1 MAVPSQRLIQL
12 VTDAVGDTPC
22 VVALGGGADSA
33 VLLVST
39 VAAIGANRTRAVFV
53 AHGLETSPLLE
64 IAATSIIARCGVP
77 IDVRRAPV
85 EDGPNLEARARD
97 ARYAALAV
105 AVQPG
110 ELLLTGHTQ
119 DDQAETVIMRLAQ
132 GAGATGLAGIPRS
145 REGIVRP
152 FLNVSRADLRDEADA
167 IGLPYV
173 DDPANADDRFTRSR
187 TRDSVMPVLESS
199 YGDETKSNL
208 ARSGDLLRVDDAYLD
223 ELAAGVSVRVHGRQ
237 AFVPTSA
244 IATLPKPV
252 AARVVRRAIQ
262 IIASPGFRG
271 TSRDVAAVI
280 AAATEGGT
288 LQLGSGW
295 LAVNEGAEIAIGPLP
310 EVPKPITAV
319 VGTTVEWAGNHYTI
333 TREPHPGIQQ
343 GGRFTILD
351 GSLGPDLTFRGLEDG
366 DRLDIGTGHT
376 PVVELLRAHGVAAS
390 RRSVSLVIAD
400 DAKIAAVAGVRT
412 AAWARPEPGGPVI
425 IVEREVTT

>member
-1 MAVPSQRLIQL
+1 MAVPSQRLIKL
-12 VTDAVGDTPC
+12 VAEAVGDASC

-33 VLLVST
+33 VLLAST

-64 IAATSIIARCGVP
+64 IAATAIVARCGVP
-77 IDVRRAPV
+77 LDVRRAPV
-85 EDGPNLEARARD
+85 EEGPNLEARARD

-105 AVQPG
+105 AVHQG

-132 GAGATGLAGIPRS
+132 GAGATGLAGIPAT

-152 FLNVSRADLRDEADA
+152 FLAVSRADLRDEADA
-167 IGLPYV
+167 IRLPYV

-187 TRDSVMPVLESS
+187 TRASVMPILESS

-208 ARSGDLLRVDDAYLD
+208 ARSSDLLRVDDAYLD
-223 ELAAGVSVRVHGRQ
+223 ELAAGITVRVDGAR
-237 AFVPTSA
+237 AFVPAAA
-244 IATLPKPV
+244 IATLPPPV
-252 AARVVRRAIQ
+252 AARVVRRAMKS
-262 IIASPGFRG
+262 IASPGFRG
-271 TSRDVAAVI
+271 TSRDVSSVV

-288 LQLGSGW
+288 IQLGSGW
-295 LAVNEGAEIAIGPLP
+295 LATNEGAEVAIGPLP
-310 EVPKPITAV
+310 EVQHPLAV
-319 VGTTVEWAGNHYTI
+319 NVGEVVEWGGHRYTI
-333 TREPHPGIQQ
+333 TSEPHPGIQP
-343 GGRFTILD
+343 GGRFTIID
-351 GSLGPDLTFRGLEDG
+351 GGIGRELTFRGLEDG

-390 RRSVSLVIAD
+390 QRPVSLVIAD
-400 DAKIAAVAGVRT
+400 GAKIAAVAGVRT

-425 IVEREVTT
+425 IIEREVTT